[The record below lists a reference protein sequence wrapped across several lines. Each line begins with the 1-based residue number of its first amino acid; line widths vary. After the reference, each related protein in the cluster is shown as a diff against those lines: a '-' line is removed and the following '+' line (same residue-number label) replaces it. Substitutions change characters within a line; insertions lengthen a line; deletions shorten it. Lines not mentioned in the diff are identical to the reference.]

1 MFQIPNHQP
10 DRWSKQTLNI
20 YWTCLIYSD
29 IIFIY
34 MSILQNH
41 CEVIVRIGSRSF
53 QTDLIP
59 NFWTHHGWKTQW
71 LVDYRSGKTG
81 QWITFIFIIY
91 IYMYVYTYWFRFHL
105 PGSNASAHIKLM
117 CSFILLQDVKPP
129 GDWLDVAFQKAQWQW
144 ANPQSYS
151 LILHTESSPL
161 GKPSPSS
168 SGLCILTK
176 GTIPKP
182 SGKWLKFTPWSIAE
196 HIHI

>member
-1 MFQIPNHQP
+1 M
-10 DRWSKQTLNI
+10 RWLYALGVDHSKQI
-20 YWTCLIYSD
+20 W
-29 IIFIY
+29 
-34 MSILQNH
+34 
-41 CEVIVRIGSRSF
+41 F
-53 QTDLIP
+53 QTSELIMDEKHSD
-59 NFWTHHGWKTQW
+59 W
-71 LVDYRSGKTG
+71 
-81 QWITFIFIIY
+81 WITEVEKPASELHLYSLY

-168 SGLCILTK
+168 SGLCLLTK

>member
-1 MFQIPNHQP
+1 M
-10 DRWSKQTLNI
+10 RWLYALGVDHSKQI
-20 YWTCLIYSD
+20 W
-29 IIFIY
+29 
-34 MSILQNH
+34 
-41 CEVIVRIGSRSF
+41 F
-53 QTDLIP
+53 QTSELIMDEKHSD
-59 NFWTHHGWKTQW
+59 W
-71 LVDYRSGKTG
+71 
-81 QWITFIFIIY
+81 WITEVEKPASELHLYSLY

-182 SGKWLKFTPWSIAE
+182 SGKWQMAKVYPLKYSWTYTHLGI
-196 HIHI
+196 

>member
-1 MFQIPNHQP
+1 MSDIFWYNFYLYVYTSKSLWGDCTHWESIIPNRS
-10 DRWSKQTLNI
+10 DSKLLNSSWMKNTVIGGLQKWKNRPVNYI
-20 YWTCLIYSD
+20 YI
-29 IIFIY
+29 
-34 MSILQNH
+34 H
-41 CEVIVRIGSRSF
+41 
-53 QTDLIP
+53 
-59 NFWTHHGWKTQW
+59 
-71 LVDYRSGKTG
+71 
-81 QWITFIFIIY
+81 Y

>member
-1 MFQIPNHQP
+1 MGWLYALGVDH
-10 DRWSKQTLNI
+10 SKQI
-20 YWTCLIYSD
+20 W
-29 IIFIY
+29 
-34 MSILQNH
+34 
-41 CEVIVRIGSRSF
+41 F
-53 QTDLIP
+53 QTSELIMDEKHSD
-59 NFWTHHGWKTQW
+59 W
-71 LVDYRSGKTG
+71 
-81 QWITFIFIIY
+81 WITEVEKPASELHLYSLY

-182 SGKWLKFTPWSIAE
+182 SGKWQMAKVYPLKYSWTYTHLGI
-196 HIHI
+196 